1 MLARARLGRSLA
13 LSDLPAGDVKQV
25 FDLKATALAH
35 LNDGKFETL
44 AIASKAHNPQLP
56 QVPAM
61 SDGGAAG
68 HKVSA
73 WFGVFAPAGL
83 PDGITQSLTSVRP
96 PNFPPMFVTSPSNG
110 AAS

>member
-35 LNDGKFETL
+35 LNAGKFETL

-61 SDGGAAG
+61 SDGSDQSVKWG
-68 HKVSA
+68 
-73 WFGVFAPAGL
+73 GV
-83 PDGITQSLTSVRP
+83 VK
-96 PNFPPMFVTSPSNG
+96 
-110 AAS
+110 AASIVARSLLSEDHFTRAYPTPLSRKRS